1 MKHYSHPCFENSNYF
16 HCFESEVHLCY
27 SVQYERKWFFR
38 YQFNWFSWHRRRVS
52 ATWGLRAA
60 EWRIQFLYG
69 VRDGFCRLPSGNVPN
84 LREAS
89 IWETAT
95 VSRPVRSSSVQ
106 VVCSCV
112 HHRAYKSKGTGKR
125 KFVHSRKKEC
135 GAEVRIAAQL
145 RRGVIEVQTRNEV
158 HNHALSEHVWKHLPE
173 NRRLTRDEEA
183 KASCMCVH
191 VRHPWWKVTRKH
203 CVLQGRAVAA
213 MVGRCDGNRK
223 VYSLP
228 KKGSGKKASWRAN
241 NRKTWWSHYT
251 CWCNF
256 IQSFSFDRYIST
268 NQQYFEQ
275 SLSFVLIFNKNSTKI
290 Q

>member
-95 VSRPVRSSSVQ
+95 VSRPVRSSSVPQ
-106 VVCSCV
+106 GGIQLRSSPSIQKQGNRKAKVCSL
-112 HHRAYKSKGTGKR
+112 
-125 KFVHSRKKEC
+125 KKE
-135 GAEVRIAAQL
+135 G
-145 RRGVIEVQTRNEV
+145 
-158 HNHALSEHVWKHLPE
+158 
-173 NRRLTRDEEA
+173 
-183 KASCMCVH
+183 MCVN

-203 CVLQGRAVAA
+203 CVLQGRAAAA

>member
-95 VSRPVRSSSVQ
+95 VSRPVRSSSVPQ
-106 VVCSCV
+106 
-112 HHRAYKSKGTGKR
+112 GG
-125 KFVHSRKKEC
+125 
-135 GAEVRIAAQL
+135 IQL
-145 RRGVIEVQTRNEV
+145 RSSPSIQ
-158 HNHALSEHVWKHLPE
+158 K
-173 NRRLTRDEEA
+173 
-183 KASCMCVH
+183 
-191 VRHPWWKVTRKH
+191 
-203 CVLQGRAVAA
+203 Q
-213 MVGRCDGNRK
+213 GNRK
-223 VYSLP
+223 AKVCSL
-228 KKGSGKKASWRAN
+228 KKEGMWGRS
-241 NRKTWWSHYT
+241 SHRFQT
-251 CWCNF
+251 TPNF
-256 IQSFSFDRYIST
+256 SSH
-268 NQQYFEQ
+268 
-275 SLSFVLIFNKNSTKI
+275 
-290 Q
+290 